1 MKLLHQLLTMMDEL
15 FIEEIR
21 GGMRRLQEKMDEAF
35 RAAMQK
41 AINAGEE
48 TTPTVVSEKPGHL
61 KSEDCLGLAGR
72 ALPYLGSSGST
83 ISSLSRGGAATQPA
97 AVGSFPPNK
106 FGLYDMV
113 GNVWAWTE
121 DCEHGDYKRALT
133 DGSPW
138 LADNG
143 GECKNCIGR
152 GGSWSNTPTPPPLV
166 WLTAT

>member
-1 MKLLHQLLTMMDEL
+1 
-15 FIEEIR
+15 
-21 GGMRRLQEKMDEAF
+21 MDEAF

-48 TTPTVVSEKPGHL
+48 TTPTVV
-61 KSEDCLGLAGR
+61 GLAGR
-72 ALPYLGSSGST
+72 ALPYLGSSGSI

-121 DCEHGDYKRALT
+121 DCEHGDYKRAPT

-143 GECKNCIGR
+143 GECKNRIGR
-152 GGSWSNTPTPPPLV
+152 GGSWSNTPTPLRSAYRDGN
-166 WLTAT
+166 TADARLDNLGARRPHA